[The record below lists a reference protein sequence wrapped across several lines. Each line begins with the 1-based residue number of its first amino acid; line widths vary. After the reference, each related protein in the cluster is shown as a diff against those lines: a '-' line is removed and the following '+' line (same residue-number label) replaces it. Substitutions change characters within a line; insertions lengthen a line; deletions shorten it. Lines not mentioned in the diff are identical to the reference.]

1 MPQVRWVAVTVF
13 IASLFAV
20 RPALGSTVVPPGNVT
35 SPRWTAAGNP
45 YILTGDVTVPSGHA
59 LLIDPGVRIEVQSG
73 DALAAGTDPTKTEFI
88 VNGVLHVNGAA
99 DAPVVFTA
107 APGAGPWYGIRS
119 ESPSGLTLNFVVI
132 SGAFQCIRSTN
143 SLSLLGARLEPAP
156 DGVGVNHSFGG
167 VAMNAVRVKG
177 GRTGLSLD
185 TVAGYVSNVV
195 LEQNSGFGIFVRG
208 QGPSPLQITNTTIH
222 RASEGIYFFGAVD
235 VDVRNTTVTHSALA
249 GIGGSDI
256 SGVTLSYN
264 NVYPEANAYRI
275 IGPGPSSISVDP
287 LFVSDTDFHLTIS
300 SPLRDQ
306 GTNTLAPAN
315 DADFQPRM
323 TPDDPVV
330 DIGAYE
336 LVLPADPIVDAGA
349 DRTLTADA
357 TGTVTTTLIGS
368 ASAGSFGALTS
379 VRWLEG
385 TAVLGT
391 NATLTTTLIGGRHIL
406 TLEATDNFNQTST
419 DTVIVDVLLSVAGA
433 GVPGPPGPQG
443 PAGPAGPAGP
453 RGEQGMQGLP
463 GPAGPAGAQGPAG
476 PQGPPGEGL
485 PAGAV
490 VMLSATA
497 TAPSGFVRIGTT
509 KLPIVNT
516 AGKAALVDVVIYLKQ

>member
-1 MPQVRWVAVTVF
+1 MPQVRLVAVTVF

-20 RPALGSTVVPPGNVT
+20 RPAVGSTVVPPGNVT
-35 SPRWTAAGNP
+35 SPRWTTAGSP
-45 YILTGDVTVPSGHA
+45 YILTGDVTIPSGQG
-59 LLIDPGVRIEVQSG
+59 LLIDPGVRVEVQSG
-73 DALAAGTDPTKTEFI
+73 DAAAGGIDPTRTEFI
-88 VNGVLHVNGAA
+88 VNGTLALGGDVDH
-99 DAPVVFTA
+99 PVVFTS
-107 APGAGPWYGIRS
+107 APGAGPWYGIRAQ
-119 ESPSGLTLNFVVI
+119 SPNGLSLNFVVI
-132 SGAFQCIRSTN
+132 SGAFQCIQSTN
-143 SLSLLGARLEPAP
+143 LLSLLGARLEPAP
-156 DGVGVNHSFGG
+156 DGVGVNHSGG
-167 VAMNAVRVKG
+167 IAMDAVHVKG
-177 GRTGLSLD
+177 GRIGLSLD
-185 TVAGYVSNVV
+185 SVYGSVSNVV

-208 QGPSPLQITNTTIH
+208 QGLLPLQITNATIH
-222 RASEGIYFFGAVD
+222 RASEGIYFLGALD
-235 VDVRNTTVTHSALA
+235 VDVRNTTITHSVLA
-249 GIGGSDI
+249 GVSGSGP
-256 SGVTLSYN
+256 SGVSLTHN
-264 NVYPEANAYRI
+264 NVYPESNAYRVLGA
-275 IGPGPSSISVDP
+275 GPFSISVDP
-287 LFVSDTDFHLTIS
+287 LFVSDTDFHLTVS
-300 SPLRDQ
+300 SPLRDA
-306 GTNTLAPAN
+306 GTNTLAPGN

-336 LVLPADPIVDAGA
+336 LALPADPIVDAGT

-357 TGTVTTTLIGS
+357 SGTVTTTLIGS

-391 NATLTTTLIGGRHIL
+391 SATLTTTLLGGRHIL

-453 RGEQGMQGLP
+453 QGQQGMQGP
-463 GPAGPAGAQGPAG
+463 AGPAGPAGAQGPAG

-497 TAPSGFVRIGTT
+497 TAPGGFVRIGTT
-509 KLPIVNT
+509 KLPMVNT
-516 AGKAALVDVVIYLKQ
+516 AGKAALVDVVIYVKQ